1 MSWLILV
8 VFAVF
13 TDAIRIFAD
22 NYITDY
28 YFKGRGSVSQKYF
41 YGWFF
46 VFLAILM
53 AVIFPVDFNA
63 NPFDL
68 IMYLFIA
75 GCLNSF
81 AGIPYYR
88 AIEIEDTTNV
98 SIFVQLAPIVYLILG
113 WFLLGESFSPH
124 QLLAFA
130 VILSGPFLVIA
141 TTRKK
146 SRKIKIKAALQ
157 AALYVI
163 ISVVANII
171 FVKSSEATPMS
182 FVHDMI
188 FIFLGK
194 GVGNLI
200 ICAFKP
206 KWVKRFKEVAKKS
219 RKKMLRPLIVN
230 AIIGITKDFT
240 YRAALTLA
248 PAVAIASVATDSAT
262 PIVIFFLGIV
272 LTLIWPNFG
281 REKLNKKTVLVH
293 LIATILVVSGIII
306 MQRY

>member
-8 VFAVF
+8 VIAVF
-13 TDAIRIFAD
+13 TDAMRIFAD

-46 VFLAILM
+46 IALAGLM
-53 AVIFPVDFNA
+53 AIIFPVDFNA
-63 NPFDL
+63 NSFHL
-68 IMYLFIA
+68 IGLLFLA
-75 GCLNSF
+75 GCLNSL
-81 AGIPYYR
+81 AGVPYYR

-98 SIFVQLAPIVYLILG
+98 SIFVQLAPIVYLIFG

-124 QLLAFA
+124 QLLGFA
-130 VILSGPFLVIA
+130 VILAGPFLIIA

-146 SRKIKIKAALQ
+146 SRKIKIKAALE

-163 ISVVANII
+163 ISVIANII

-182 FVHDMI
+182 FIHDMI

-200 ICAFKP
+200 ICAFMP
-206 KWVKRFKEVAKKS
+206 KWPKRFKEVVKKTRS
-219 RKKMLRPLIVN
+219 KMLRPLIVN

-262 PIVIFFLGIV
+262 PIVIFFLGIL
-272 LTLIWPNFG
+272 LTIIWPNFG
-281 REKLNKKTVLVH
+281 REKLNRKTVLVH

-306 MQRY
+306 LQH